1 MKGSILAGVLAMA
14 LAVPSHAIPF
24 VATTTNFGA
33 VPIPDGP
40 CAPRLT
46 LILTPDP
53 PTFATG
59 TSNLGDFAPT
69 FIECL
74 VGAPPSPAA
83 PDSQFSFAFD
93 DGILSGTYSS
103 VLTGPIPGGIGFDA
117 AFIVTGGTGR
127 FSRASGGFSALGS
140 VIFGMP
146 TVVTREIR
154 GDIDLP
160 EPTSL
165 ALLGLGLVG
174 VMGLRRRARS

>member
-1 MKGSILAGVLAMA
+1 MKKSILAGVLAMA
-14 LAVPSHAIPF
+14 FTAPSHAIPF
-24 VATTTNFGA
+24 IGTTKNFGTA
-33 VPIPDGP
+33 PVAGGP

-46 LILTPDP
+46 LTLTPGA

-59 TSNLGDFAPT
+59 TSSLGAFAPT

-83 PDSQFSFAFD
+83 PDSRFSFVFD
-93 DGILSGTYSS
+93 DGTLSGTYSS
-103 VLTGPIPGGIGFDA
+103 VLTGPIPGGIGFNA
-117 AFIVTGGTGR
+117 SFIVTGGTGS
-127 FSRASGGFSALGS
+127 FSRASGGFSALGT
-140 VIFGMP
+140 VIFGAP

-165 ALLGLGLVG
+165 ALLGLGLLG
-174 VMGLRRRARS
+174 VMGSRRLARQ

>member
-1 MKGSILAGVLAMA
+1 MKGPILAGVLVLTISA
-14 LAVPSHAIPF
+14 PSHAIPF
-24 VATTTNFGA
+24 VGTTTNFGA
-33 VPIPDGP
+33 APAAGGV

-46 LILTPDP
+46 LTLTPGA
-53 PTFATG
+53 PTFAKG
-59 TSNLGDFAPT
+59 DSNLGAFAPT

-117 AFIVTGGTGR
+117 SFIVTGGTGR
-127 FSRASGGFSALGS
+127 FSRASGEFSALGS
-140 VIFGMP
+140 VVFGAP
-146 TVVTREIR
+146 AVVTREIR
-154 GDIDLP
+154 GDINLP
-160 EPTSL
+160 EPSSL

-174 VMGLRRRARS
+174 VMGSRRRARP

>member
-1 MKGSILAGVLAMA
+1 MKTPILAGMLA
-14 LAVPSHAIPF
+14 LAIAAPSHAIPF
-24 VATTTNFGA
+24 VGTTTNFGTA
-33 VPIPDGP
+33 PAAGGA

-46 LILTPDP
+46 LTLTPGA

-59 TSNLGDFAPT
+59 DSNLGAFAPT

-117 AFIVTGGTGR
+117 TFIVTGGTGL

-140 VIFGMP
+140 VIFGSP
-146 TVVTREIR
+146 TVVTRQIR

-160 EPTSL
+160 EPGSL

-174 VMGLRRRARS
+174 VVGARRPARS